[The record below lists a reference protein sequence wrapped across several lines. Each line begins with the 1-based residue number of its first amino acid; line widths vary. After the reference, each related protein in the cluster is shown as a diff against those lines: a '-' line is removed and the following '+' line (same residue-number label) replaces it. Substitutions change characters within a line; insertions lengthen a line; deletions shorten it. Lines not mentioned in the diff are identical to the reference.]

1 MTDEIGREQDKEA
14 YGSEYQTFAYN
25 SYEENQAYDYTTL
38 MLLNTGIMHLFD
50 NYVTSISLP
59 WEPRFHES
67 RGNVIRSRF
76 IKIRLWG
83 QGEICYVI
91 IERVYC
97 RVLWY
102 GLYGLNLQL
111 LL

>member
-1 MTDEIGREQDKEA
+1 MYTLAIIILKPKFQ
-14 YGSEYQTFAYN
+14 SQTKIML
-25 SYEENQAYDYTTL
+25 YECLCNYTTL

-91 IERVYC
+91 IERLYC

-102 GLYGLNLQL
+102 GLYGLNLEL